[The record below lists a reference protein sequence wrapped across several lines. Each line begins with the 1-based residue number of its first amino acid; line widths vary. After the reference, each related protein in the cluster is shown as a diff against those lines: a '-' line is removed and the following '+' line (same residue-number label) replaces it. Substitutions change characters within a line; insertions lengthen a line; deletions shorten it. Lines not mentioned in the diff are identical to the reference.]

1 MAGNASR
8 ESTLDFAAIAREI
21 LADARAIDEAEDEEF
36 GEARGDELPEQLRTR
51 EGRAEFFGRVRGERA
66 AGQEQGASKLG
77 DERPADEPA
86 ADPQAGYEFDSERIV
101 ARVQGRDGWS
111 REARRQLEQRRWR
124 DPDPVLRSRDGRL
137 LLAAQRL
144 EAERDAVIAG
154 NQAYEQYRAGGR
166 DKTGRRFGR
175 ATEPVGRARSARG
188 SGERERS

>member
-51 EGRAEFFGRVRGERA
+51 EGRAEFFGRVREERA
-66 AGQEQGASKLG
+66 AGQEQGACKLG
-77 DERPADEPA
+77 AERPGDEPA

-101 ARVQGRDGWS
+101 ARVQGREGWS

-175 ATEPVGRARSARG
+175 HRTRG
-188 SGERERS
+188 SRRICPREW